1 MLGKPIIMAQ
11 NTGFDEILKS
21 ERIGYLMKYSLE
33 GLAQAL
39 EYMHNHREQWDEMK
53 KRSNLLYQNYYSW
66 EIMQQRIEKEYSEL

>member
-39 EYMHNHREQWDEMK
+39 EYMHNLSLIH
-53 KRSNLLYQNYYSW
+53 
-66 EIMQQRIEKEYSEL
+66 I